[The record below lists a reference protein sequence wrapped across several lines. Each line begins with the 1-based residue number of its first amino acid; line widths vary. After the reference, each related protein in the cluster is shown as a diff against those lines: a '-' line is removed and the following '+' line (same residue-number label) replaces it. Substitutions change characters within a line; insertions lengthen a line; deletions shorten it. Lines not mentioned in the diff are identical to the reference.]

1 MKKLIVL
8 LLLLQGC
15 SVVSH
20 HELEH
25 RCSDNCNKIIDKLK
39 NYELDSYA
47 VLSNIFKKEE
57 EVCEEPIGTFNC
69 APASQ

>member
-1 MKKLIVL
+1 MKRLLVL

-15 SVVSH
+15 TTVSH

-25 RCSDNCNKIIDKLK
+25 RCSANCNEIINKLQT
-39 NYELDSYA
+39 YELDSYA

-57 EVCEEPIGTFNC
+57 EEEEDE
-69 APASQ
+69 